1 MSTDQE
7 YWDACLIKTW
17 RKADT
22 VTGIFVLFKSVT
34 GKRVDECDPPL
45 IRVPPPNFPWNVG
58 VRVFVADYLSKI
70 SERLWNQPP
79 EKDVLLLRKLKDSK
93 YDTSKSKETVSD
105 RGLNNE
111 RSMLHRNQKRVGM
124 STLEASNRNQPT
136 DWNIVKGPA
145 KIQRKR

>member
-22 VTGIFVLFKSVT
+22 VKGTFVLFKSVT
-34 GKRVDECDPPL
+34 GKRTDECDPPL
-45 IRVPPPNFPWNVG
+45 IRLPPPNFPWSVG
-58 VRVFVADYLSKI
+58 VRVFVAEYLSKI

-93 YDTSKSKETVSD
+93 YDTSKSKETIPD
-105 RGLNNE
+105 RELNNE
-111 RSMLHRNQKRVGM
+111 RSMLYRNRKRVAM
-124 STLEASNRNQPT
+124 STLEVSNRSQST
-136 DWNIVKGPA
+136 DWSIVKGPV
-145 KIQRKR
+145 KIGRRK

>member
-45 IRVPPPNFPWNVG
+45 IRVPPLKFPWNVG

-93 YDTSKSKETVSD
+93 YDTSKSKEGVPD
-105 RGLNNE
+105 KELNNE
-111 RSMLHRNQKRVGM
+111 RGMLHRNQKRVGM